1 MIKKRSLA
9 ALTLAVSLLGA
20 PLFAEAADLHAV
32 RYHSGS
38 EHDRIVFDWSS
49 MPRYNVTVSSDRRQV
64 TLDFFGVERRSIN
77 EKTFSSSRIDKVQ
90 FTEKNGHLLVT
101 LRLKAGLSYRV
112 EKLANPA
119 RIFIDVVPETANVSR
134 TKKPAMQTKP
144 AVKKPLPAAAG
155 GNVLRFVPP
164 LVIEEADIDEAVS
177 VLDSCIAELTA

>member
-64 TLDFFGVERRSIN
+64 TLDFFGVERRSID
-77 EKTFSSSRIDKVQ
+77 EKTFSSSRIEKV
-90 FTEKNGHLLVT
+90 
-101 LRLKAGLSYRV
+101 
-112 EKLANPA
+112 
-119 RIFIDVVPETANVSR
+119 
-134 TKKPAMQTKP
+134 
-144 AVKKPLPAAAG
+144 
-155 GNVLRFVPP
+155 
-164 LVIEEADIDEAVS
+164 
-177 VLDSCIAELTA
+177 